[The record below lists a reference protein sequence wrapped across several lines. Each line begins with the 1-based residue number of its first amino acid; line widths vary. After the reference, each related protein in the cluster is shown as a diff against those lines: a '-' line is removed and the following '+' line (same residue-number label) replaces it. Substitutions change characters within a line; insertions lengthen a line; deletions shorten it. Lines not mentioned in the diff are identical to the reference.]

1 MRAGG
6 RRPGASSWPGMPV
19 SSEGVTAVFLG
30 RAGRLFAAGLIG
42 VVCAGESRLGA
53 AESQATASPS
63 APVVWQFDQPAAVAG
78 LPTEILGL
86 PRIVESAGGRFI
98 QFDGAHD
105 GLVVPVNPLARLSQ
119 FTIEV
124 LIRPEAGGGSEQRFL
139 HVQDEVGDRV
149 LLEIRLTPEG
159 QWALD
164 TFMLSG
170 AGRLTLLDRSRI
182 HPAGRWHWVALRFD
196 GHRMTSWVD
205 GQQELEGAIEFAPM
219 KSGQTSLGV
228 RMNRASWFKG
238 AIREV
243 RIHPG
248 ALAGDAFQRVKGD

>member
-19 SSEGVTAVFLG
+19 SSKGVPAVFPG
-30 RAGRLFAAGLIG
+30 QAGWLFAAGLIG
-42 VVCAGESRLGA
+42 VVCAGEGRLGA
-53 AESQATASPS
+53 VESRATASPP
-63 APVVWQFDQPAAVAG
+63 APVVWQFDQPAAIAG
-78 LPTEILGL
+78 LPTEMLGA
-86 PRIVESAGGRFI
+86 PRIVESAGGRFV

-105 GLVVPVNPLARLSQ
+105 GLVVPVNPLARRSQ

-124 LIRPEAGGGSEQRFL
+124 LIRPEAGGGPEQRFL
-139 HVQDEVGDRV
+139 HVQDEFGNRV

-170 AGRLTLLDRSRI
+170 MNRLTLLDRSRT
-182 HPAGRWHWVALRFD
+182 HPLGQWHWVALRYD
-196 GHRMTSWVD
+196 GQRMTSWVD
-205 GQQELEGAIEFAPM
+205 GRQELEGATEFAPM
-219 KSGQTSLGV
+219 QSGQTSLGV
-228 RMNRASWFKG
+228 RLNRASWFKG

-243 RIHPG
+243 RFHPG
-248 ALAGDAFQRVKGD
+248 ALAGNALQKAKDH

>member
-1 MRAGG
+1 
-6 RRPGASSWPGMPV
+6 MPV
-19 SSEGVTAVFLG
+19 SSKRFTAVFLG
-30 RAGRLFAAGLIG
+30 RAGWVFAAGLIG

-53 AESQATASPS
+53 AESQAAASPL

-78 LPTEILGL
+78 LSTEMLGT
-86 PRIVESAGGRFI
+86 PRVVESAGGRFM

-105 GLVVPVNPLARLSQ
+105 GLIVPINPLARLPR

-124 LIRPEAGGGSEQRFL
+124 LVRPEVGGGPEQRFL
-139 HVQDEVGDRV
+139 HVQDEVGNRV

-170 AGRLTLLDRSRI
+170 ASRLTLLDRSRI
-182 HPAGRWHWVALRFD
+182 HPAGRWHWVALRYD

-205 GQQELEGAIEFAPM
+205 GRQELEGVIEFPPM

-228 RMNRASWFKG
+228 RLNRASWFKG

-243 RIHPG
+243 RFHPG
-248 ALAGDAFQRVKGD
+248 ALAGDALQKAKDN

>member
-1 MRAGG
+1 MQAGG
-6 RRPGASSWPGMPV
+6 RRPRTSDWPGMPV
-19 SSEGVTAVFLG
+19 FFADVRTVPFR
-30 RAGRLFAAGLIG
+30 RAGWLCAAGMICAF
-42 VVCAGESRLGA
+42 CAGEYRAGA
-53 AESQATASPS
+53 AESEATALRP
-63 APVVWQFDQPAAVAG
+63 APVVWQFDRTAAIAG
-78 LPTEILGL
+78 CPTEVLGA
-86 PRIVESAGGRFI
+86 PRVVESAGERFV
-98 QFDGAHD
+98 QFDGVRD
-105 GLVVPVNPLARLSQ
+105 GLIVPINPLAGLPR

-124 LIRPEAGGGSEQRFL
+124 LVRPEAGGGVEQRFL
-139 HVQDEVGDRV
+139 HVQDEFGNRV

-170 AGRLTLLDRSRI
+170 ASRLTLLDRTRV

-205 GQQELEGAIEFAPM
+205 GRQELEGAVEFAPM

-228 RMNRASWFKG
+228 RLNRVSWFKG

-243 RIHPG
+243 RFHPG
-248 ALAGDAFQRVKGD
+248 ALAGDALQRAKGD